1 LTGPIVITPSI
12 SIDPSEIEESFI
24 RSSGP
29 GGQNVNKVSSAVQL
43 RFNLKNSPSL
53 PDGLKI
59 RAAEIAG
66 SKFTNDGVIVITASS
81 HRSQPQNREDALAR
95 LVALLREASVRPKH
109 RTATKPTLGSKTRR
123 LEGKAQ
129 RGATKKLRSGK
140 PSLD

>member
-1 LTGPIVITPSI
+1 MSQRIPITDTI

-43 RFNLKNSPSL
+43 RFDLKHSPSL

-59 RAAEIAG
+59 RAAALAG
-66 SKFTNDGVIVITASS
+66 SKFTNDGMIVITASS

-95 LVALLREASVRPKH
+95 LVSLLREAAIKPKH
-109 RTATKPTLGSKTRR
+109 RTATRPTLGSKTRR
-123 LEGKAQ
+123 LEAKTQ
-129 RGATKKLRSGK
+129 RGATKKLRSSK
-140 PSLD
+140 PNLD